1 MSFCSR
7 IEEWAESQG
16 IDDWSED
23 LKKWASEE
31 LGWDEYEAIDLMT
44 VDLGVTEVVE
54 ALREFA
60 DTPQLQEMDDAEI
73 GRWVAENNG
82 FSWTDSIDGLVEDED
97 EAFTKAT
104 SYISARYEVE
114 APQ

>member
-1 MSFCSR
+1 MSLCAR
-7 IEEWAESQG
+7 IEEWAKAQG

-31 LGWDEYEAIDLMT
+31 LGWDEYKEIDLMT

-60 DTPQLQEMDDAEI
+60 DTPPLRELDDAEL

-82 FSWTDSIDGLVEDED
+82 FSWEESIDELVEDDD

-104 SYISARYEVE
+104 AFIA
-114 APQ
+114 AQHKA